1 MSSQK
6 NHEEF
11 YRKLREQLYD
21 TSSWPSEY
29 LYKFIVPTD
38 KDKIDHIQNVFNN
51 MGAVISTKESR
62 GGNYTSVSINV
73 KMNSP
78 EMVIKKY
85 REITDHVEGVISL

>member
-11 YRKLREQLYD
+11 YRKLKEQLYD

-29 LYKFIVPTD
+29 LYKFSVPTD

-78 EMVIKKY
+78 ERGIKKY
-85 REITDHVEGVISL
+85 REITDHVEGVIAR

>member
-1 MSSQK
+1 MSSQQ

-11 YRKLREQLYD
+11 YRKLRGQLYD

-38 KDKIDHIQNVFNN
+38 KDKIAHIQNVFDN

-73 KMNSP
+73 KMKSP
-78 EMVIKKY
+78 EMVIEKY